1 MATHRK
7 FQNKRYSASLHFS
20 CGQFIVNHFLV
31 LMSFLIKKSSP
42 LQQWINRSC
51 FIQSSA
57 RWPLLLPLPCSLDL
71 LTCQVPPPPHC
82 ASWSHHAWPPR
93 RLLPG
98 INDWMFI
105 VPAASWLLD
114 EIVIWYICYP
124 VPVLEL
130 TVLNLNSVLYSL
142 VETGR
147 PSLRNVENTSL
158 MTTYKKY

>member
-1 MATHRK
+1 MLVARMNCRYKHYTVNTMSTCLACSPSEFLSILYTH
-7 FQNKRYSASLHFS
+7 AHLHIPRTYQPWKVE
-20 CGQFIVNHFLV
+20 GLGPGPTADINWTALKQHTFL
-31 LMSFLIKKSSP
+31 
-42 LQQWINRSC
+42 
-51 FIQSSA
+51 
-57 RWPLLLPLPCSLDL
+57 
-71 LTCQVPPPPHC
+71 PPPHC

-93 RLLPG
+93 RLLPE